1 MKRLRNGFTIVELLI
16 VIVVIGILSAISV
29 VAYNG
34 VQSRA
39 QLSAASAQVNQLA
52 KKIEVEK
59 IDRPAYLGS
68 IKDCPTPASGNACFV
83 QPSDAT
89 VSYAPI
95 NSNPYS
101 GTVTPG
107 YELASLQPAQFLYR
121 ANVEQT
127 GSNEFLRFSDLAAY
141 VDKYGLKKY
150 RLEFDIK
157 SANIANRSTAN
168 VYFQNGSGARYSFG
182 LTVPVTT
189 SYVRQSVSF
198 TPSSADPSLS
208 SAYLA
213 FYGVYGTGNILS
225 VKNVSFSLDS

>member
-1 MKRLRNGFTIVELLI
+1 MKKTTSGFTIVELLI
-16 VIVVIGILSAISV
+16 VIVVIGILSAISI

-39 QLSAASAQVNQLA
+39 QLSAASSQVDQLA

-83 QPSDAT
+83 QPSDTT
-89 VSYAPI
+89 VVYAPI
-95 NSNPYS
+95 STNAY
-101 GTVTPG
+101 GATVTPG

-127 GSNEFLRFSDLAAY
+127 GASEFLRFSDLASY

-157 SANIANRSTAN
+157 SANISKNANAS

-182 LTVPVTT
+182 VSVPVTT
-189 SYVRQSVSF
+189 SYERKSISF
-198 TPSSADPSLS
+198 TPTNSTMSMTES
-208 SAYLA
+208 YLA
-213 FYGVYGTGNILS
+213 FYGLYDTGNILS